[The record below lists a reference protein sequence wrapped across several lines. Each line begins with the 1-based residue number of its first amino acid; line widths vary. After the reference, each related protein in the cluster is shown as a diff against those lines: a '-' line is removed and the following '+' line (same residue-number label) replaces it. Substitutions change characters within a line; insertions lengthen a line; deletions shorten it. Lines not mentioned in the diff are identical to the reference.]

1 MSLTEYSLKLT
12 KTKNLPFEKVADA
25 DEENWVDSFF
35 PKWAIPY
42 LRLSRAD
49 RPVGT
54 WLLLIPCWWGILLA
68 ANEKN
73 NFGLEKYDLWLLT
86 ACSVGA
92 FLMRGAGC
100 TWNDI
105 LDKDFDQRVT
115 RTKSRPIPSGQVS
128 ISKALIWMVLQTL
141 LAFIILL
148 TFNKF
153 SIIVAISSLVL
164 VCIYPLA
171 KRFTWWPQLFLG
183 LTFNWG
189 VLVGYSAVME
199 EISLTAILLYLAGV
213 SWTLFYDTI
222 YALQDLNDDIEVG
235 VKSTARLFIKNIK
248 FWLTTFFIIFWTL
261 VGIVIFNSTME
272 NNIVGIGTAVLG
284 ILLLFM
290 HLMYQVIKLDVSSK
304 KSCLATFKS
313 NRNAGL
319 ILVTILFVICFT

>member
-1 MSLTEYSLKLT
+1 M
-12 KTKNLPFEKVADA
+12 ADA

-49 RPVGT
+49 RPAGT

-290 HLMYQVIKLDVSSK
+290 HLLYQVIKLDVSSK

>member
-1 MSLTEYSLKLT
+1 MKLT

-49 RPVGT
+49 RPAGT

-115 RTKSRPIPSGQVS
+115 RTKTRPIPSGQVS

-284 ILLLFM
+284 VLLLFM
-290 HLMYQVIKLDVSSK
+290 HLLYQVIKLDVSSQ

>member
-1 MSLTEYSLKLT
+1 MKLT

-319 ILVTILFVICFT
+319 ILVTILFVICFM

>member
-1 MSLTEYSLKLT
+1 MEYSLKLT
-12 KTKNLPFEKVADA
+12 KPKNLPFEKVADA

-35 PKWAIPY
+35 PKWSIPY

-49 RPVGT
+49 RPTGT

-73 NFGLEKYDLWLLT
+73 NFGLLAYDFWLLI
-86 ACSVGA
+86 ACCGGA

-105 LDKDFDQRVT
+105 LDKDFDRQVT

-128 ISKALIWMVLQTL
+128 IAKALIWMGFQTL
-141 LAFIILL
+141 LAFLILL
-148 TFNKF
+148 TFNTF
-153 SIIVAISSLVL
+153 SVIVATSSLFL
-164 VCIYPLA
+164 VSIYPLA

-189 VLVGYSAVME
+189 VLVGYSAVKE
-199 EISLTAILLYLAGV
+199 ELSFTAILLYLAGV

-222 YALQDLNDDIEVG
+222 YALQDLDDDIAVG
-235 VKSTARLFIKNIK
+235 VKSTARLFVKNIK
-248 FWLTTFFIIFWTL
+248 FWLTIFLLIFWVL
-261 VGIVIFNSTME
+261 VGVVLLNITLENS
-272 NNIVGIGTAVLG
+272 IIGIRATTLG

-290 HLMYQVIKLDVSSK
+290 HLLYQVIKLNVSSQS
-304 KSCLATFKS
+304 SCLATFRS

-319 ILVTILFVICFT
+319 ILVSTLFVICFT

>member
-1 MSLTEYSLKLT
+1 MKLT

-49 RPVGT
+49 RPAGT

-153 SIIVAISSLVL
+153 SIIVAISSLFL

-290 HLMYQVIKLDVSSK
+290 HLLYQVIKLDVSSQ
-304 KSCLATFKS
+304 KSCLSTFKS

>member
-1 MSLTEYSLKLT
+1 LKLT

-49 RPVGT
+49 RPAGT

-290 HLMYQVIKLDVSSK
+290 HLLYQVIKLDVSSK

>member
-1 MSLTEYSLKLT
+1 M
-12 KTKNLPFEKVADA
+12 ADA

-49 RPVGT
+49 RPAGT

-290 HLMYQVIKLDVSSK
+290 HLLYQVIKLDVSSQ

-319 ILVTILFVICFT
+319 ILVTILFVICFM

>member
-1 MSLTEYSLKLT
+1 
-12 KTKNLPFEKVADA
+12 
-25 DEENWVDSFF
+25 
-35 PKWAIPY
+35 
-42 LRLSRAD
+42 
-49 RPVGT
+49 
-54 WLLLIPCWWGILLA
+54 
-68 ANEKN
+68 
-73 NFGLEKYDLWLLT
+73 
-86 ACSVGA
+86 
-92 FLMRGAGC
+92 
-100 TWNDI
+100 
-105 LDKDFDQRVT
+105 
-115 RTKSRPIPSGQVS
+115 
-128 ISKALIWMVLQTL
+128 MVLQTL

-222 YALQDLNDDIEVG
+222 YALQDLNDDIAVG

-248 FWLTTFFIIFWTL
+248 FWLTTFFLIFWTL
-261 VGIVIFNSTME
+261 VVVVIFISTME
-272 NNIVGIGTAVLG
+272 NSLVGIGTTVLG

-290 HLMYQVIKLDVSSK
+290 HLLYQVIKLDVSSQ

>member
-1 MSLTEYSLKLT
+1 MKLT

-49 RPVGT
+49 RPAGT

-222 YALQDLNDDIEVG
+222 YALQDLNDDIAVG

-290 HLMYQVIKLDVSSK
+290 HLLYQVIKLEVSSQ

-319 ILVTILFVICFT
+319 ILVTILFVICFI

>member
-1 MSLTEYSLKLT
+1 MKLT
-12 KTKNLPFEKVADA
+12 KTKNLPFEKVADS

-49 RPVGT
+49 RPAGT

-73 NFGLEKYDLWLLT
+73 NFGLEAYDFWLLT

-105 LDKDFDQRVT
+105 LDKDFDRNVT

-128 ISKALIWMVLQTL
+128 ISQALIWMFFQTL

-164 VCIYPLA
+164 VSIYPLT

-199 EISLTAILLYLAGV
+199 EISLTA
-213 SWTLFYDTI
+213 
-222 YALQDLNDDIEVG
+222 E
-235 VKSTARLFIKNIK
+235 R
-248 FWLTTFFIIFWTL
+248 
-261 VGIVIFNSTME
+261 
-272 NNIVGIGTAVLG
+272 
-284 ILLLFM
+284 
-290 HLMYQVIKLDVSSK
+290 SSIDFE
-304 KSCLATFKS
+304 L
-313 NRNAGL
+313 
-319 ILVTILFVICFT
+319 

>member
-1 MSLTEYSLKLT
+1 M
-12 KTKNLPFEKVADA
+12 ADA

-49 RPVGT
+49 RPAGT

-290 HLMYQVIKLDVSSK
+290 HLLYQVIKLDVSSQ

>member
-1 MSLTEYSLKLT
+1 MKLT

-49 RPVGT
+49 RPAGT

-290 HLMYQVIKLDVSSK
+290 HLLYQVIKLDVSSQ

>member
-1 MSLTEYSLKLT
+1 LKLT

-49 RPVGT
+49 RPSGT

-68 ANEKN
+68 TNEKN
-73 NFGLEKYDLWLLT
+73 NFGLEAYDFWLLT

-105 LDKDFDQRVT
+105 LDKDFDQSVA
-115 RTKSRPIPSGQVS
+115 RTKSRPLPSGQVS
-128 ISKALIWMVLQTL
+128 ISKALIWMFFQTL

-164 VCIYPLA
+164 VAIYPLA

-199 EISLTAILLYLAGV
+199 EISLTAILLYMAGV

-222 YALQDLNDDIEVG
+222 YALQDLNDDIAAG

-248 FWLTTFFIIFWTL
+248 FWLTIFFLIFWTL
-261 VGIVIFNSTME
+261 VGVVLFNSTLE
-272 NNIVGIGTAVLG
+272 NNLVGIGASGLG

-290 HLMYQVIKLDVSSK
+290 HLLYQVIRLDVSSQS
-304 KSCLATFKS
+304 SCLATFKS

-319 ILVTILFVICFT
+319 ILVTILFLICFT

>member
-1 MSLTEYSLKLT
+1 MKLT

-49 RPVGT
+49 RPAGT

-290 HLMYQVIKLDVSSK
+290 HLLYQVIKLDVSSK